1 MTRGLVR
8 PVSCVDEMLGDYNVV
23 TVGVLV
29 ELVDVMTLRAE
40 VLEVK
45 MLMWWGQAY
54 TAEGKL

>member
-1 MTRGLVR
+1 MR